1 MSTQATSQSVLK
13 QDEIANRAREIWRA
27 VGCLDGHDL
36 ECWLRAE
43 AELLG
48 IAPPIASSA
57 KTITHPLHPAR
68 RAVLPII
75 SLRKITPVADC

>member
-1 MSTQATSQSVLK
+1 MSPQTISSSVSN
-13 QDEIANRAREIWRA
+13 QDEIASRAREIWRS

-43 AELLG
+43 AELLEVSS
-48 IAPPIASSA
+48 ATASSA
-57 KTITHPLHPAR
+57 KTITHPVAPAR